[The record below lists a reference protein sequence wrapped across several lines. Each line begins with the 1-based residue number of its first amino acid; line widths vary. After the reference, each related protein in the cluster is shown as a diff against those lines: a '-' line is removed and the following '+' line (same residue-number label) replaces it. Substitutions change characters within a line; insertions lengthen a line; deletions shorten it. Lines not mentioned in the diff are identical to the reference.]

1 MQLGR
6 ITVNDRR
13 DRHGARHGLVIPVS
27 STLGAPRAGRG
38 SAIRSAAQVDA
49 EVNGR
54 EANVVSWSQWKQV
67 GFAGL
72 RWEIHTVGGKQGQK

>member
-38 SAIRSAAQVDA
+38 SAIRPAAQVDA
-49 EVNGR
+49 EGNGW
-54 EANVVSWSQWKQV
+54 EVKVVRWSRWK
-67 GFAGL
+67 
-72 RWEIHTVGGKQGQK
+72 